1 MAKYNYILIDADG
14 TLFDYHMAERESL
27 RKTFSFYGIED
38 SESSC
43 IELYKRINSEC
54 WNEFE
59 KGNLTLD
66 ELRLKRFKGLIDE
79 GNLGDIDP
87 LEMGQNYLK
96 NLSLA
101 GYMLEGA
108 VGLLE
113 SLYKNHSLTM
123 ITNGITE
130 TQYSRIDVAGIRGY
144 FDNIIISGEIGC
156 QKPESEY
163 FRITMD
169 RIGNPDKSDVIVIGD
184 SLTSDIAG
192 GNRFGLDT
200 CWINL
205 DSSTPACPKNKEVE
219 NLAGDFKPVYEVSS
233 LLQII
238 DIVS

>member
-1 MAKYNYILIDADG
+1 
-14 TLFDYHMAERESL
+14 MAERESL

-169 RIGNPDKSDVIVIGD
+169 RIGNP
-184 SLTSDIAG
+184 
-192 GNRFGLDT
+192 
-200 CWINL
+200 
-205 DSSTPACPKNKEVE
+205 
-219 NLAGDFKPVYEVSS
+219 
-233 LLQII
+233 
-238 DIVS
+238 